1 MPNWSDHV
9 NPSAGTIPAI
19 LLHLLNQRSAGA
31 TCFQRQ
37 HISQTQTELFC
48 VCYQHNNQLH
58 WHPHSHANTLSTR
71 SWKDK
76 GTKPTSLSLSRRA
89 SVPLQQ
95 LLTHLFIPGKLK
107 SLFASCYS
115 WPTHC
120 SQAYSARKG
129 PISKS
134 RRFFYCIHNVQT
146 QLSLIRTCLHFT
158 ICTELQRWN
167 FNGSLTPVWCISCQA
182 LQRKLR
188 EGRIEHKNQH
198 VAY

>member
-19 LLHLLNQRSAGA
+19 LLHLPNQRSVGA

-37 HISQTQTELFC
+37 HSSQTQMELFC
-48 VCYQHNNQLH
+48 VCYQHNNQFH
-58 WHPHSHANTLSTR
+58 GHPHNYANTLSTR

-76 GTKPTSLSLSRRA
+76 GTQPTSLSLSRRA
-89 SVPLQQ
+89 SVALQQ

-115 WPTHC
+115 WPKHC

-134 RRFFYCIHNVQT
+134 RRFFLLYTQRANTAFFNSHLSPFHN
-146 QLSLIRTCLHFT
+146 LHRTPEVKF
-158 ICTELQRWN
+158 
-167 FNGSLTPVWCISCQA
+167 
-182 LQRKLR
+182 
-188 EGRIEHKNQH
+188 
-198 VAY
+198 